1 MRQIN
6 NCILV
11 FLMFLV
17 MPLFSQNYRITY
29 GKSNSSTQ
37 EDLDKIKD
45 INVKNNIISINQS
58 FDQLE
63 YELLVNY
70 KSAVFQ
76 YVKKLKLPNFNS
88 RAIIAGGGEGIHYY
102 DQKNKNEIFEVEMSG
117 KKHYIKS
124 SINKYKWAISNETKV
139 INDFVCYLANTT
151 LPYDDFRGKGV
162 IELEV
167 WFCPEFPLPYGPDIY
182 FGLPGLVFEA
192 NQKNSKIKFYLKK
205 IEKLEETQPIKLPDN
220 KTITEEE
227 FTTIINTEI
236 KNLTD
241 QN

>member
-1 MRQIN
+1 MKKIYF
-6 NCILV
+6 ILL
-11 FLMFLV
+11 FTL
-17 MPLFSQNYRITY
+17 PLFSQNYRITY

-45 INVKNNIISINQS
+45 INVKNNIIGINQS

-63 YELLVNY
+63 YELLVNDKY
-70 KSAVFQ
+70 AVFQ
-76 YVKKLKLPNFNS
+76 YVKKLKLPNFNA
-88 RAIIAGGGEGIHYY
+88 RAIIAGGGDGIHYY
-102 DQKNKNEIFEVEMSG
+102 DQEMKNEIFEVEMSG

-124 SINKYKWAISNETKV
+124 SIYKYKWAISNETKV

-205 IEKLEETQPIKLPDN
+205 IEKLEETQPIKIPDN
-220 KTITEEE
+220 KTITEDE
-227 FTTIINTEI
+227 FTTIFNTEM

>member
-1 MRQIN
+1 
-6 NCILV
+6 L
-11 FLMFLV
+11 
-17 MPLFSQNYRITY
+17 PLFSQNYRITY

-58 FDQLE
+58 FDHIE
-63 YELLVNY
+63 YELLVND

-76 YVKKLKLPNFNS
+76 YVKKLKLPNFNA

-124 SINKYKWAISNETKV
+124 SINKYKWEISNDTKV
-139 INDFVCYLANTT
+139 INDFVCYRANTM
-151 LPYDDFRGKGV
+151 LPFDDFRGKGV
-162 IELEV
+162 IEVEV

-205 IEKLEETQPIKLPDN
+205 IEKLEETQPIKIPDN
-220 KTITEEE
+220 KTITEDE
-227 FTTIINTEI
+227 FTTIFNTEM

>member
-1 MRQIN
+1 MKKIYF
-6 NCILV
+6 ILL
-11 FLMFLV
+11 FTL
-17 MPLFSQNYRITY
+17 PLFSQNYRITY

-58 FDQLE
+58 FDLIE
-63 YELLVNY
+63 YELLVNDKY
-70 KSAVFQ
+70 AVFH

-192 NQKNSKIKFYLKK
+192 NQKNSKIKKYKKK

-227 FTTIINTEI
+227 FTTIINTEM

>member
-1 MRQIN
+1 MKKIYF
-6 NCILV
+6 ILLFALPV
-11 FLMFLV
+11 
-17 MPLFSQNYRITY
+17 FSQNYRITY

-63 YELLVNY
+63 YELLVNDKY
-70 KSAVFQ
+70 AVFQ

-88 RAIIAGGGEGIHYY
+88 RAIMAGGGDGIHYY
-102 DQKNKNEIFEVEMSG
+102 DQEMRNEIFEAEMSG

-124 SINKYKWAISNETKV
+124 SMNKYKWEISNDTKV
-139 INDFVCYLANTT
+139 INDFVCYRANIK
-151 LPYDDFRGKGV
+151 LPFDDFRGKGV

-182 FGLPGLVFEA
+182 YGLPGLVFEA
-192 NQKNSKIKFYLKK
+192 YQKNSKIKFYLKK
-205 IEKLEETQPIKLPDN
+205 IERLEETQPINIPDK

-227 FTTIINTEI
+227 FTTIFITEM

>member
-1 MRQIN
+1 MKKIYF
-6 NCILV
+6 ILLFALPV
-11 FLMFLV
+11 
-17 MPLFSQNYRITY
+17 FSQNYRITY

-58 FDQLE
+58 FDLIE
-63 YELLVNY
+63 YELLVNDKY
-70 KSAVFQ
+70 AVFH

-124 SINKYKWAISNETKV
+124 SINKYKWEISNDTKV

-227 FTTIINTEI
+227 FTTIINTEM